1 MLLKRNMIDFKT
13 KPTSFYFTETD
24 LKKILLEVSSQP
36 MLVMTWKRQEC
47 IKEIGAIKDNVV
59 GKFIT
64 EQQFEQ
70 LRKKKVKNTEPE
82 YLTFDDVDLIDGFY
96 ARYSNSNIKKVQ
108 HAIIKSFIGG
118 GFRVQELCSFDPDY
132 IDKENNRIHVLGKGK
147 KWRWTH
153 VDEDF
158 ITFLLGFK
166 DKYNCAANPVF
177 QNSYDIDYRPMFL
190 NSDGKPFTPRNMQKF
205 MDNVSRSV
213 QALSHELH
221 PHLLRHTYGV
231 FRVLKNPTISI
242 EELRQDMGHEDIRTT
257 QIYFRLAEA
266 ERIKLAKRRNINNHT
281 KETEKKQEMTAF
293 CKGCGKSID
302 QDSKFCR
309 YCGIKQ

>member
-1 MLLKRNMIDFKT
+1 MIDYKT
-13 KPTSFYFTETD
+13 KPASFYFTETD

-36 MLVMTWKRQEC
+36 MVIMPLKRKQLIRE
-47 IKEIGAIKDNVV
+47 IEQAKESIV
-59 GKFIT
+59 GKHIT
-64 EQQFEQ
+64 EAQFEQ

-118 GFRVQELCSFDPDY
+118 GFRVQELCSFDPEY
-132 IDKENNRIHVLGKGK
+132 IDKDNNRIHILGKGK

-166 DKYNCAANPVF
+166 DKYNCAANPIF
-177 QNSYDIDYRPMFL
+177 KNSYEMDYRPMFL
-190 NSDGKPFTPRNMQKF
+190 NGDGRPFTPRNVQKF
-205 MDNVSRSV
+205 MDNLSGSIEL
-213 QALSHELH
+213 LSHSLH

-231 FRVLKNPTISI
+231 FRVLKNTTLSI

-266 ERIKLAKRRNINNHT
+266 ERIKLAKKRKEINNSIQSEQQ
-281 KETEKKQEMTAF
+281 KNKSMF
-293 CKGCGKSID
+293 CRACGKGVD
-302 QDSKFCR
+302 FDSRFCR
-309 YCGIKQ
+309 YCGVKQ

>member
-1 MLLKRNMIDFKT
+1 MLLKRNMIDYKT
-13 KPTSFYFTETD
+13 KPASFYFTETD

-36 MLVMTWKRQEC
+36 MVIMPLKRKQLIRE
-47 IKEIGAIKDNVV
+47 IEQAKESIV
-59 GKFIT
+59 GKYIT
-64 EQQFEQ
+64 EAQFEQ

-82 YLTFDDVDLIDGFY
+82 YLTFDDIDLVDGFY
-96 ARYSNSNIKKVQ
+96 GKYQSSNIKKVQ

-118 GFRVQELCSFDPDY
+118 GFRVQELCSFDTDY
-132 IDKENNRIHVLGKGK
+132 IDKDNNRIHVLGKGK

-166 DKYNCAANPVF
+166 DKYNCATNPIF
-177 QNSYDIDYRPMFL
+177 KNSYDIDYRPMFL
-190 NSDGKPFTPRNMQKF
+190 NSDGKPFTPRNIQKF
-205 MDNVSRSV
+205 MDNISKSI
-213 QALSHELH
+213 QTLSHDLH

-266 ERIKLAKRRNINNHT
+266 ERIKLAKRR
-281 KETEKKQEMTAF
+281 KTENFNTAENSNSS
-293 CKGCGKSID
+293 KT
-302 QDSKFCR
+302 KFCFK
-309 YCGIKQ
+309 CGVSLPVNASFCVSCGVKQ